1 MHKVLNSIQYKN
13 QGTAMEREGESLSST
28 YPEKTL
34 EQSNGCSDG
43 ALEEPYVFSCKREKE
58 HFFLEVGRN
67 EVVRVD

>member
-1 MHKVLNSIQYKN
+1 
-13 QGTAMEREGESLSST
+13 MEREGESLSST